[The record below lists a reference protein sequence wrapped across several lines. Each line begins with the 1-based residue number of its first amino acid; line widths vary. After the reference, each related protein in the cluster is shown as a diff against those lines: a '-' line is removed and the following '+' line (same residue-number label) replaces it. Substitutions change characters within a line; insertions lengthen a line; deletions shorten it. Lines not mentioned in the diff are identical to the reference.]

1 MSDQTL
7 QTLSG
12 EAVDPTDVPYSAI
25 FADIYSR
32 SVTSRPIG
40 YRIDFGTSNSA
51 VAVVYAE
58 RRDAFTAVVHGLGV
72 RAQQLWS
79 AKPLPA

>member
-1 MSDQTL
+1 MSDQIL

-40 YRIDFGTSNSA
+40 YGMTPDQQQRGGRRVRRAARRVQRRGAWARRARPAA
-51 VAVVYAE
+51 VD
-58 RRDAFTAVVHGLGV
+58 R
-72 RAQQLWS
+72 
-79 AKPLPA
+79 